1 MFRIKEMD
9 MHKEKVSYRVITIIT
24 KRPDVYPFSENKLHI
39 NPERLKYKLSS

>member
-1 MFRIKEMD
+1 MD

-24 KRPDVYPFSENKLHI
+24 KRPDVYPAFSENKLHI